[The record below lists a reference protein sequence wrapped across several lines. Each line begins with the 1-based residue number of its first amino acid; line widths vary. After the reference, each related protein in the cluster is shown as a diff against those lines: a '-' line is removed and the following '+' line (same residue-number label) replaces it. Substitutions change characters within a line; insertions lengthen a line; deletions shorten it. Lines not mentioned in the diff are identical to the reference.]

1 MTAAAFTTS
10 LTLAPRALD
19 AAVDQAAR
27 ELSERSFV
35 EALFAHQPA
44 AWSADAAVQ
53 RAIAN
58 RLGWLR
64 SPEAMERELPR
75 LRAFAEEVRRE
86 GFTDIVLLG
95 MGGSSLAPE
104 VLRAVGGVREGFPR
118 FTMIDAVNPD
128 HLRSVTTDPH
138 HTLVVLASK
147 SGSTIEPNVLAAYFR
162 QRLVDAGVT
171 RWGRHFV
178 AITDPGTALDAR
190 AAAEGFRDVFRNPP
204 DIGGRYSALSFFG
217 LVPAALMGLDVADL
231 VRDARAMLE
240 AARDG
245 DPRSNPAIGL
255 GLLAG
260 AGAREG
266 RDKLTLLLPPALEP
280 FGLWVEQ
287 LVAESTGKQG
297 AGIVPVAGEPLG
309 QAEEYGTDR
318 LFVRVRVHG
327 AMHADA
333 DADRLTRELN
343 STGAPSAEIVVQDVT
358 KLGAEFVRW
367 ELATAA
373 AAALMGINPFDEP
386 NVQQAKDATRS
397 LLETFKNEGRL
408 PVPEPD
414 AEIDHAAM
422 TLSTAARRKLG
433 AGDVSRFL
441 TLLGSGDYLGILAYL
456 PESPEIDA
464 VVRRFRSAVRAATR
478 VATTFG
484 YGPRYLHSTG
494 QLHKGGANNGVFLLV
509 TAPGQDVA
517 VPGEPFSFGI
527 LELAQAL
534 GDLTSLDEAGR
545 RALHVHLPRAQGDT
559 LQRMLDRLLEA
570 IRKN

>member
-1 MTAAAFTTS
+1 MTAAAFATS
-10 LTLAPRALD
+10 LTLVPHTLD

-27 ELSERSFV
+27 ELTERRFV
-35 EALFAHQPA
+35 DALFTRQPT

-53 RAIAN
+53 RTIAN

-64 SPEAMERELPR
+64 SPEAMEPELPR
-75 LRAFAEEVRRE
+75 LRAFADEVRRE

-104 VLRAVGGVREGFPR
+104 VLRAVGRVREGFPR

-128 HLRSVTTDPH
+128 HLRGVATDPH

-171 RWGRHFV
+171 RWERHFV
-178 AITDPGTALDAR
+178 AITDPGTALDTR
-190 AAAEGFRDVFRNPP
+190 AVSEGFRDVFRNPP
-204 DIGGRYSALSFFG
+204 DIGGRYSAVSFFG
-217 LVPAALMGLDVADL
+217 LVPAALMGLDVAEL

-245 DPRSNPAIGL
+245 EPRGNPAIGL

-260 AGAREG
+260 AAAREG

-297 AGIVPVAGEPLG
+297 AGIVPVAGEPPG
-309 QAEEYGTDR
+309 PPEDYGADR
-318 LFVRVRVHG
+318 LFVRVRVHD
-327 AMHADA
+327 ATNAD

-343 STGAPSAEIVVQDVT
+343 AIGAPSAEIVVQDVT
-358 KLGAEFVRW
+358 RLGAEFVRW
-367 ELATAA
+367 ELATAT

-386 NVQQAKDATRS
+386 NVQQAKDATRN

-422 TLSTAARRKLG
+422 TLSTAARRGLG
-433 AGDVSRFL
+433 SRDITRFL

-464 VVRRFRSAVRAATR
+464 VVRRFRSAVRATTR

-545 RALHVHLPRAQGDT
+545 RALHVHLPRPQGDT
-559 LQRMLDRLLEA
+559 LQRMLERLLEG
-570 IRKN
+570 RS